1 MLVRTVLH
9 DPAPGN
15 LSKFTNH
22 LIAQAIN
29 SLLHLQVESKGFQSR
44 MSASGPGCVK
54 TRNFLDSGGASP
66 LAHTEIVVY
75 RRSSEAKFLDPNFIR
90 SFHTA
95 WAGSGHTVA

>member
-44 MSASGPGCVK
+44 MSASGRMQKLENLFRYV
-54 TRNFLDSGGASP
+54 
-66 LAHTEIVVY
+66 
-75 RRSSEAKFLDPNFIR
+75 
-90 SFHTA
+90 
-95 WAGSGHTVA
+95 